1 MFTRL
6 KAGWAVTIGG
16 TKIAVKLLPYQI
28 RLNFAGKKNHLCAAR
43 STPTRTPAQEI
54 KLAGVNTKP
63 MSKSRLFKLV
73 FIAMAVAVAGLT
85 AHARPDYLK
94 KYIADSLSKPEL
106 QNCALCHINPAG
118 GGARNEFGKA
128 FAAAGL
134 EFTAALREKFPQNF
148 RTAQDVPP
156 PVSFISSDEAVVE
169 MNDKKFVINTKTK
182 TVKEM
187 TAGDNAPTQVAV
199 APKPSTPS
207 GEKHDT
213 PSNVYRPA
221 DVRLINLPTAM
232 PIEKGSLWTDF
243 THRFPFG
250 EPTNSS
256 ELFGLDSIAMPSFG
270 FIYGITDR
278 IHVGAYRSPSGL
290 GRPIQLSVGAT
301 LLNEQKG
308 DPLSLEAKVGV
319 EGRDNFKRN
328 FTTSFEATFARS
340 ITRHA
345 QLYFVPTISVGDRPI
360 GFSADQNLPGET
372 AVALGTGLSVNVR
385 PTVALMAE
393 ANMRV
398 NEKARYVS
406 EFTGIHR
413 PVFGFAIQ
421 KVSESRKHSFTLS
434 FTNGHGTTM
443 SQRSMT
449 RGLVGAD
456 DSWQGLT
463 IGFNLSRR
471 LF

>member
-1 MFTRL
+1 MF
-6 KAGWAVTIGG
+6 
-16 TKIAVKLLPYQI
+16 
-28 RLNFAGKKNHLCAAR
+28 
-43 STPTRTPAQEI
+43 
-54 KLAGVNTKP
+54 
-63 MSKSRLFKLV
+63 KSRVFKLTL
-73 FIAMAVAVAGLT
+73 IMMAFAIAGLT
-85 AHARPDYLK
+85 VQARPDYLK
-94 KYIADSLSKPEL
+94 QYAADPLSKPEL
-106 QNCALCHINPAG
+106 RNCALCHVNPAG
-118 GGARNEFGKA
+118 GGARNDFGKA

-134 EFTAALREKFPQNF
+134 EFTAELRQKFPQNF
-148 RTAQDVPP
+148 RSAADAQP

-169 MNDKKFVINTKTK
+169 MNGKKFVINTKTK

-187 TAGDNAPTQVAV
+187 AVTDKAPTQVA
-199 APKPSTPS
+199 AGPSQTV
-207 GEKHDT
+207 EKRDT
-213 PSNVYRPA
+213 PSNVYRPG
-221 DVRLINLPTAM
+221 DVRVINLPTVM
-232 PIEKGSLWTDF
+232 TIEKGSLWSDF

-250 EPTNSS
+250 EPTNTS

-301 LLNEQKG
+301 LFNEQKG
-308 DPLSLEAKVGV
+308 DPISLEARVGI

-328 FTTSFEATFARS
+328 FTTSFDMTLARS

-345 QLYFVPTISVGDRPI
+345 QIYFVPTISVGDRPI
-360 GFSADQNLPGET
+360 GFAPQQNLPGET

-398 NEKARYVS
+398 NEDSRYAS

-421 KVSESRKHSFTLS
+421 KVSVSRRHSFTLS

-456 DSWQGLT
+456 DGWNGLT